1 MAPEYRRGGER
12 VSDGVIISITA
23 LVLVGVSGYL
33 VWAMVDAI
41 RRERRR
47 SGIRRLWSNFG
58 LSIAF
63 CVLFLVSWA
72 AQGFAEWGT
81 YRSEQ
86 VLHGA
91 SPTIGGFL
99 VAFGQS
105 TLENWQSEFL
115 QLFSFVVLSAVLIH
129 RGSAESKDSDER
141 MERTLQEIKER
152 LDALTEEQARSRR

>member
-1 MAPEYRRGGER
+1 
-12 VSDGVIISITA
+12 
-23 LVLVGVSGYL
+23 
-33 VWAMVDAI
+33 
-41 RRERRR
+41 
-47 SGIRRLWSNFG
+47 
-58 LSIAF
+58 
-63 CVLFLVSWA
+63 
-72 AQGFAEWGT
+72 
-81 YRSEQ
+81 